1 MHLSDRILDIAVYFL
16 LTTLVAVTLYPLIYV
31 LSASFSDGDLLMARK
46 GLLWKPAGFST
57 LAYERALG
65 NPAIWSGY
73 WNTLRLV
80 GGGLILHVTM
90 AIMAA
95 YVLSRRNF
103 IWNKFLMLFIVVTMF
118 FNAGLIPFYL
128 VVKNMGIMNTMWA
141 LLLPFAVNTFHLIIL
156 RTAFLSLPVELEESA
171 QIDGAN
177 HLTVLLRIVI
187 PLSMPVISVIMLYTA
202 ADKWNMWF
210 IPSLFIQD
218 RTLYPLQ
225 LVLREILINNG
236 TDNISFG
243 AGVGEARNIG
253 ETIKYATIVIATMPI
268 LCIYPFLQK
277 YFVNSA
283 FLGAVKG

>member
-1 MHLSDRILDIAVYFL
+1 MRLSDRILDIAVYFL

-31 LSASFSDGDLLMARK
+31 LFASFSDGDLLMARK

-65 NPAIWSGY
+65 NPAVWSGY

-80 GGGLILHVTM
+80 GGGLILHVSM

-128 VVKNMGIMNTMWA
+128 VVKDMGIMDTLWA

-156 RTAFLSLPVELEESA
+156 RTAFLSLPIELEESA
-171 QIDGAN
+171 QIDGAS
-177 HLTVLLRIVI
+177 HLTVLLKIVI

-225 LVLREILINNG
+225 LMLREILINNG

-277 YFVNSA
+277 YFVKSA

>member
-1 MHLSDRILDIAVYFL
+1 MRISDRILDIAVYFL

-31 LSASFSDGDLLMARK
+31 LFASFSDGDLLMARK

-65 NPAIWSGY
+65 NPAVWSGY

-128 VVKNMGIMNTMWA
+128 VVKDMGIMNTMWA

-177 HLTVLLRIVI
+177 HLTVLLKIVI

-277 YFVNSA
+277 YFVKSA

>member
-1 MHLSDRILDIAVYFL
+1 MRLSDRTLDIAVYFL

-31 LSASFSDGDLLMARK
+31 LFASFSDGDLLMASK

-65 NPAIWSGY
+65 NPAVWSGY
-73 WNTLRLV
+73 WNTIRLV

-128 VVKNMGIMNTMWA
+128 VVKDMGIMNTMWA

-156 RTAFLSLPVELEESA
+156 RTAFLSLPFELEESA

-177 HLTVLLRIVI
+177 HLTMLLKIVI
-187 PLSMPVISVIMLYTA
+187 PLSMPAICVIMLYTA

-236 TDNISFG
+236 TDNISLG

-277 YFVNSA
+277 YFVKSA

>member
-1 MHLSDRILDIAVYFL
+1 MRLSDRILDIAVYFL
-16 LTTLVAVTLYPLIYV
+16 LTALVAVTLYPLIYV
-31 LSASFSDGDLLMARK
+31 LFASFSNGDLLMARK

-65 NPAIWSGY
+65 NPAVWSGY

-95 YVLSRRNF
+95 FVLSRRNF
-103 IWNKFLMLFIVVTMF
+103 IWGKFLMLFIVVTMF

-128 VVKNMGIMNTMWA
+128 VVKDMGIMNTMWA

-156 RTAFLSLPVELEESA
+156 RTAFLSLPFELEESA

-177 HLTVLLRIVI
+177 HLTVLLKIVI

-277 YFVNSA
+277 YFVKSA

>member
-1 MHLSDRILDIAVYFL
+1 MRISDRILDIAVYFL

-31 LSASFSDGDLLMARK
+31 LFASFSDGDLLMARK

-65 NPAIWSGY
+65 NPAVWSGY

-128 VVKNMGIMNTMWA
+128 VVKDMGIMNTMWA

-156 RTAFLSLPVELEESA
+156 RTAFLSLPFELEESA

-177 HLTVLLRIVI
+177 HLTVLLKIVI

-277 YFVNSA
+277 YFVKSA

>member
-1 MHLSDRILDIAVYFL
+1 MRISDRILDIAVYFL

-31 LSASFSDGDLLMARK
+31 LFASFSDGDLLMARK

-65 NPAIWSGY
+65 NPAVWSGY

-80 GGGLILHVTM
+80 GGGLILHVSM
-90 AIMAA
+90 GIMAA

-128 VVKNMGIMNTMWA
+128 VVKDMGIMNTLWA

-177 HLTVLLRIVI
+177 HLTVLLKIVI

-277 YFVNSA
+277 YFVKSA

>member
-1 MHLSDRILDIAVYFL
+1 MRLSDRILDIAVYFL

-31 LSASFSDGDLLMARK
+31 LFASFSDGDLLMARK

-65 NPAIWSGY
+65 NPAVWSGY
-73 WNTLRLV
+73 WNTIRLV

-128 VVKNMGIMNTMWA
+128 VVKDMGIMNTMWA

-156 RTAFLSLPVELEESA
+156 RTAFLSLPFELEESA

-177 HLTVLLRIVI
+177 HLTVLLKIVI

-277 YFVNSA
+277 YFVKSA

>member
-1 MHLSDRILDIAVYFL
+1 MRISDRILDIAMYFL

-31 LSASFSDGDLLMARK
+31 LFASFSDGDLLMARK

-65 NPAIWSGY
+65 NPAVWSGY

-103 IWNKFLMLFIVVTMF
+103 IWGKFLMLFIVVTMF

-128 VVKNMGIMNTMWA
+128 VVNDMGIMNTMWA

-177 HLTVLLRIVI
+177 HLTVLLKIVI

-277 YFVNSA
+277 YFVKSA

>member
-1 MHLSDRILDIAVYFL
+1 MRISDRILDIAVYFL

-31 LSASFSDGDLLMARK
+31 LFASFSDGDLLMARK

-65 NPAIWSGY
+65 NPAVWSGY

-80 GGGLILHVTM
+80 GGGLILHVSM
-90 AIMAA
+90 GIMAA

-128 VVKNMGIMNTMWA
+128 VVKDMGIMNTMWA

-156 RTAFLSLPVELEESA
+156 RTAFLSLPIELEESA

-177 HLTVLLRIVI
+177 HLTVLLKIVI

-277 YFVNSA
+277 YFVKSA

>member
-1 MHLSDRILDIAVYFL
+1 MRLSDRILDIAVYFL

-31 LSASFSDGDLLMARK
+31 LFASFSDGDLLMARK

-57 LAYERALG
+57 RAYERALG
-65 NPAIWSGY
+65 NPAVWSGY
-73 WNTLRLV
+73 WNTLRLA

-90 AIMAA
+90 AILAA

-128 VVKNMGIMNTMWA
+128 VVKDMGIMNTMWA

-177 HLTVLLRIVI
+177 HLTVLLKIVI

-277 YFVNSA
+277 YFVKSA

>member
-1 MHLSDRILDIAVYFL
+1 MRLSDRILDIAVYFL

-31 LSASFSDGDLLMARK
+31 LFASFSDGDLLMARK

-65 NPAIWSGY
+65 NPAVWSGY

-128 VVKNMGIMNTMWA
+128 VVKDMGIMNTMWA

-156 RTAFLSLPVELEESA
+156 RTAFLSLPFELEESA

-177 HLTVLLRIVI
+177 HLTVLLKIVI
-187 PLSMPVISVIMLYTA
+187 PLSMPAISVIMLYTA

-277 YFVNSA
+277 YFVKSA

>member
-1 MHLSDRILDIAVYFL
+1 MRLSDRILDIVVYFL

-31 LSASFSDGDLLMARK
+31 LFASFSDGDLLMARK

-65 NPAIWSGY
+65 NPAVWSGY
-73 WNTLRLV
+73 WNTIRLV

-128 VVKNMGIMNTMWA
+128 VVKDMGIMNTMWA
-141 LLLPFAVNTFHLIIL
+141 LLLPFAVNTLHLIIL
-156 RTAFLSLPVELEESA
+156 RTAFLSLPFELEESA

-277 YFVNSA
+277 YFVKSA

>member
-1 MHLSDRILDIAVYFL
+1 MRLSDRILDIAVYFL

-31 LSASFSDGDLLMARK
+31 LFASFSDGDLLMARK

-65 NPAIWSGY
+65 NPAVWSGY

-128 VVKNMGIMNTMWA
+128 VVKDMGIMNTLWA

-156 RTAFLSLPVELEESA
+156 RTAFLSLPIELEESA

-177 HLTVLLRIVI
+177 HLTVLLKIVI
-187 PLSMPVISVIMLYTA
+187 PLSMPVISVIMLYTS

-277 YFVNSA
+277 YFVKSA

>member
-1 MHLSDRILDIAVYFL
+1 MRISDRILDIAVYFL

-31 LSASFSDGDLLMARK
+31 LFASFSDGDLLMARK

-65 NPAIWSGY
+65 NPAVWSGY

-103 IWNKFLMLFIVVTMF
+103 IWGKFLMLFIVVTMF

-128 VVKNMGIMNTMWA
+128 VVKDMGIMNTMWA

-177 HLTVLLRIVI
+177 HLTVLLKIVI

-277 YFVNSA
+277 YFVKSA

>member
-1 MHLSDRILDIAVYFL
+1 MRISDRILDIAVYFL

-31 LSASFSDGDLLMARK
+31 LFASFSDGDLLMARK

-65 NPAIWSGY
+65 NPAVWSGY

-80 GGGLILHVTM
+80 GGGLILHVSMT
-90 AIMAA
+90 IMAA
-95 YVLSRRNF
+95 FVLSRRNF

-128 VVKNMGIMNTMWA
+128 VVKDMGIMNTMWA

-156 RTAFLSLPVELEESA
+156 RTAFLSLPIELEESA

-177 HLTVLLRIVI
+177 HLTVLLKIVI

-277 YFVNSA
+277 YFVKSA

>member
-1 MHLSDRILDIAVYFL
+1 MRLSDRVLDIAVYFL

-31 LSASFSDGDLLMARK
+31 LFASFSDGDLLMARK

-57 LAYERALG
+57 RAYERALG
-65 NPAIWSGY
+65 NPAVWSGY
-73 WNTLRLV
+73 WNTLRLA

-90 AIMAA
+90 AILAA

-128 VVKNMGIMNTMWA
+128 VVKDMGIMNTMWA

-177 HLTVLLRIVI
+177 HLTVLLKIVI

-277 YFVNSA
+277 YFVKSA

>member
-1 MHLSDRILDIAVYFL
+1 MRISDRILDIAVYFL

-31 LSASFSDGDLLMARK
+31 LFASFSDGDLLMAKK

-65 NPAIWSGY
+65 NPAVWSGY

-95 YVLSRRNF
+95 YVLSRCNF
-103 IWNKFLMLFIVVTMF
+103 IWGKFLMLFIVVTMF

-128 VVKNMGIMNTMWA
+128 VVKDMGIMNTMWA

-177 HLTVLLRIVI
+177 HLTVLLKIVI

-225 LVLREILINNG
+225 LVLCEILINNG

-277 YFVNSA
+277 YFVKSA

>member
-1 MHLSDRILDIAVYFL
+1 MRLSDRILDIAVYFL

-31 LSASFSDGDLLMARK
+31 LFASFSDGDLLMARK

-65 NPAIWSGY
+65 NPAVWSGY

-103 IWNKFLMLFIVVTMF
+103 ICNKFLMLFIAVTMF

-128 VVKNMGIMNTMWA
+128 VVKDMGIMNTMWA

-156 RTAFLSLPVELEESA
+156 RTAFLSLPFELEESA

-177 HLTVLLRIVI
+177 HLTVLLKIVI

-277 YFVNSA
+277 YFVKSA

>member
-1 MHLSDRILDIAVYFL
+1 MRLSDRMLDIAVYFL

-31 LSASFSDGDLLMARK
+31 LFASFSDGDLLMARK

-65 NPAIWSGY
+65 NPAVWSGY

-128 VVKNMGIMNTMWA
+128 VVKGMGIMNTMWA
-141 LLLPFAVNTFHLIIL
+141 LLLPFAINTFHLIIL
-156 RTAFLSLPVELEESA
+156 RTAFLSLPFELEESA

-177 HLTVLLRIVI
+177 HLTVLLKIVI

-277 YFVNSA
+277 YFVKSA

>member
-1 MHLSDRILDIAVYFL
+1 MRISDRILDIAVYFL

-31 LSASFSDGDLLMARK
+31 LFASFSDGDLLMARK

-65 NPAIWSGY
+65 NPAVWSGY

-95 YVLSRRNF
+95 YVLSRCNF
-103 IWNKFLMLFIVVTMF
+103 IWGKFLMLFIVVTMF

-128 VVKNMGIMNTMWA
+128 VVKDMGIMNTMWA

-177 HLTVLLRIVI
+177 HLTVLLKIVI

-277 YFVNSA
+277 YFVKSA

>member
-1 MHLSDRILDIAVYFL
+1 MRLSDRILDIAVYFL

-31 LSASFSDGDLLMARK
+31 LFASFSDGDLLMARK

-65 NPAIWSGY
+65 NPAVWSGY

-103 IWNKFLMLFIVVTMF
+103 IWNKFLMLFIAVTMF

-128 VVKNMGIMNTMWA
+128 VVKDMGIMNTMWA

-156 RTAFLSLPVELEESA
+156 RTAFLSLPFELEESA

-177 HLTVLLRIVI
+177 HLTVLLKIVI

-277 YFVNSA
+277 YFVKSA

>member
-1 MHLSDRILDIAVYFL
+1 MRLSDRILDIAVYFL
-16 LTTLVAVTLYPLIYV
+16 LTALVAVTLYPLIYV
-31 LSASFSDGDLLMARK
+31 LFASFSNGDLLMARK

-65 NPAIWSGY
+65 NPAVWSGY

-95 YVLSRRNF
+95 FVLSRRNF
-103 IWNKFLMLFIVVTMF
+103 IWGKFLMLFIVVTMF

-128 VVKNMGIMNTMWA
+128 VVKDMGIMNTMWA

-156 RTAFLSLPVELEESA
+156 RTAFLSLPFELEESA

-177 HLTVLLRIVI
+177 HLTVLLKIVI

-277 YFVNSA
+277 YFVKSA
-283 FLGAVKG
+283 FLGAIKG